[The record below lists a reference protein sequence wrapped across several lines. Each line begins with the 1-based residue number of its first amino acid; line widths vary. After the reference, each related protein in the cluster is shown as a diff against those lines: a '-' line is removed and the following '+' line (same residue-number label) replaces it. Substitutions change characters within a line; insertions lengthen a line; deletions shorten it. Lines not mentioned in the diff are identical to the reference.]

1 MSLPIRRLRRTVYSS
16 IAGAAL
22 VASVLGV
29 TSSANGTAP
38 AAAPAASTL
47 SDQLHAILADPHLAG
62 AQSALTVRDAD
73 TGQTLYDTN
82 GSTRLLPASNAK
94 LYTSAAALDILG
106 PAFTF
111 DTSVL
116 TTGQRHGPVLG
127 GDLYLKGY
135 GDPMETAAD
144 YDELAAKVAASGIRV
159 VLGSLVADD
168 TYYDNTRLA
177 PFWSWDD
184 EPYYY
189 SAQTS
194 ALNISPDDIG
204 DTGTVLINVL
214 PGARA
219 GDVPRITTIPANH
232 YVQLKVTARTGAPG
246 SASTVDAVRAHGKNV
261 IDVTGSI
268 PVGAAAFASQPT
280 VDEPTGLAAD
290 VFRSALARHGV
301 RLPPRPTRF
310 AATPAAAHTV
320 AVHQSEPLTQLL
332 TPFLKLSNNLIAETL
347 TKAMGVKTAGLGNW
361 DAGTAAILADAARNG
376 VDTSTL
382 RLHDGSGLG
391 RADYLTSDQTTTL
404 LLASRAKP
412 WFAAWYEALPIA
424 GVPGSLVGGTLRNR
438 MAGTA
443 AANNL
448 HGKTGSMTG
457 VSSLS
462 GYLTDAEGHQ
472 LVFTMFSN
480 NFISGGITTLENA
493 VAVTLAN
500 YGGPNAAAVPTRP
513 RSAAPTT
520 VQPSAPTPGRNSDLE
535 CSWVHSC

>member
-1 MSLPIRRLRRTVYSS
+1 MPLPIRRRRRIIYSS
-16 IAGAAL
+16 IATTAL
-22 VASVLGV
+22 LASVLGV
-29 TSSANGTAP
+29 ASAASGTAP

-73 TGQTLYDTN
+73 TRQTLYDVN
-82 GSTRLLPASNAK
+82 GSTRMLPASNAK

-106 PAFTF
+106 PDFTF

-116 TTGQRHGPVLG
+116 TSGQRHGPVLD

-144 YDELAAKVAASGIRV
+144 YDGLAAKLAATGVRV

-168 TYYDNTRLA
+168 SYYDNTRLA

-194 ALNISPDDIG
+194 ALNIAPDDIG

-214 PGARA
+214 PGAKA

-232 YVQLKVTARTGAPG
+232 YVQLEVTATTGAPG
-246 SASTVDAVRAHGKNV
+246 SASTVDAIREHGKNV
-261 IDVTGSI
+261 IDITGSI

-290 VFRSALARHGV
+290 VFRSALAKHGV
-301 RLPPRPTRF
+301 KLLPRPTRF
-310 AATPAAAHTV
+310 AATPASAHAV
-320 AVHQSEPLTQLL
+320 AVHESEPLTQIL
-332 TPFLKLSNNLIAETL
+332 TPFLKQSNNMIAETL
-347 TKAMGVKTAGLGNW
+347 TKAMGAKTAGLGTW

-376 VDTSTL
+376 VNTSTL
-382 RLHDGSGLG
+382 RLYDGSGLG

-404 LLASRAKP
+404 LLALRAKP
-412 WFAAWYEALPIA
+412 WYTAWYEALPIA

-462 GYLTDAEGHQ
+462 GYLTDAEGHH

-493 VAVTLAN
+493 VAVTLAS
-500 YGGPNAAAVPTRP
+500 YGGPNAAAVPPRP
-513 RSAAPTT
+513 HVAVPAT
-520 VQPSAPTPGRNSDLE
+520 VQPPAPTPGRNSDLE
-535 CSWVHSC
+535 CSWVHNC